1 MPQTVKPP
9 TSDFQQLAEMKQV
22 GVVREFWSFLRYNKK
37 WWLAPIVII
46 LLIVG
51 GLALLSGTA
60 TSPFIYTLF

>member
-9 TSDFQQLAEMKQV
+9 TSDFQQLVEMKQV
-22 GVVREFWSFLRYNKK
+22 GIVREFWSFLRYNKK
-37 WWLAPIVII
+37 WWLAPIVIV